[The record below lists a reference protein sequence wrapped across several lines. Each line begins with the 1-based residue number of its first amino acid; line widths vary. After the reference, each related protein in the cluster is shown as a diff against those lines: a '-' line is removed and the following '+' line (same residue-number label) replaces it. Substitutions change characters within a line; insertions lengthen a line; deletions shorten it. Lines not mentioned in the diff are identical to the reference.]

1 MVTVRPATA
10 GDAHAIGTIHVR
22 TWQAAYDGLMPAE
35 ALAALDV
42 DARATFWGRVVDSL
56 TPPTGLLVA
65 EVAGEIVGFASI
77 GRYRPVVAAGDPATV
92 DAGQVYAIYVLPGQ
106 WSTGAG
112 HALMQAS
119 VEHLTAHG
127 FTDIRLW
134 VLDTNE
140 RGRRFYERFGYTADG
155 AEQLDDHLVAGP
167 PLREVRYCLR
177 LG

>member
-10 GDAHAIGTIHVR
+10 DDAHAIGTVHVR

-35 ALAALDV
+35 ALASLDV
-42 DARATFWGRVVDSL
+42 DARAAFWGGGLQRLSL
-56 TPPTGLLVA
+56 PPALLVA
-65 EVAGEIVGFASI
+65 GADGEVVGFASI
-77 GRYRPVVAAGDPATV
+77 GRYGAVDGVDSAEDPP
-92 DAGQVYAIYVLPGQ
+92 AGQVYAIYVLPGH

-119 VEHLTAHG
+119 VEHLSAQG
-127 FTDIRLW
+127 FPEARLW

-155 AEQLDDHLVAGP
+155 AEQLDDHFPGIP
-167 PLREVRYCLR
+167 PLREW
-177 LG
+177 